1 MATAT
6 MQAVRAPQRSR
17 DIDFKA
23 SAELFPSR
31 NRKVRRPVTYK
42 RFEKAAE
49 AVRFAIEQM
58 PSAQLLGAYLEVD
71 EVRYTGEEIRQL
83 YERSDFPLPRAKAA

>member
-6 MQAVRAPQRSR
+6 LQAVRAPQHPREV
-17 DIDFKA
+17 DFKA
-23 SAELFPSR
+23 PAELFPSR
-31 NRKVRRPVTYK
+31 NRKVRRPVNYR
-42 RFEKAAE
+42 RFANAAE

-83 YERSDFPLPRAKAA
+83 YERTDFPLPRAKAA